1 MKVSFLDM
9 PDDKTYK
16 AHLVGGKK
24 SKYDEKKHIE
34 LLFDVFKNGESVAA
48 FCAIAMINR
57 HTFYEWVKKYS
68 KFNDAYE
75 IVKNISE
82 RWWLERPMV
91 MGDNFNFPY
100 WFINMKNRFG
110 YTDHRKVRLTSLDE
124 NAPLSKQH
132 EEVVKEMKQGNITPQ
147 ESNYV
152 TNTIASKIKI
162 EEHEIMRKD
171 IKEIKAHL
179 GIG

>member
-1 MKVSFLDM
+1 MTVNWLTI
-9 PDDKTYK
+9 PDEKIYK
-16 AHLVGGKK
+16 KHLVGGKET
-24 SKYDEKKHIE
+24 KYDEKKHIE
-34 LLFDVFKNGESVAA
+34 LLFDVFKNGESVAS
-48 FCAIAMINR
+48 FCAIAMISR
-57 HTFYEWVKKYS
+57 DTFYRWLKKHD
-68 KFNDAYE
+68 KFKESFE

-82 RWWLERPMV
+82 KRWLEMPFELE
-91 MGDNFNFPY
+91 GNFNFPY

-110 YTDHRKVRLTSLDE
+110 YTDHRKVRLASLDE
-124 NAPLSKQH
+124 NSSLSKQH
-132 EEVVKEMKQGNITPQ
+132 EEVVREMKQGNITPQ